1 MLVPMDIMEGVT
13 IMRVVNKHFVKSIE
27 NTIKSM
33 VYPDDVKEI
42 NYVVTV
48 LDEEWGEIVARNRHN
63 SLNNACKYL
72 QHYMDEQIG
81 TFYRLEVYAHWKDGV
96 TDDDEGALNPEEL
109 LSVNCK
115 RQSNGR
121 YWVSQ
126 NYFIDGC
133 EVNKDEY
140 L

>member
-1 MLVPMDIMEGVT
+1 
-13 IMRVVNKHFVKSIE
+13 MRVVNKNFVKSVE

-33 VYPDDVKEI
+33 VYPDDVKKISYTVIVLKDYTEI
-42 NYVVTV
+42 INEVYS
-48 LDEEWGEIVARNRHN
+48 

-81 TFYRLEVYAHWKDGV
+81 TIYILRVYAHWKDGV

-126 NYFIDGC
+126 NYFIDGW
-133 EVNKDEY
+133 EVNKEEY